1 MENIGQLF
9 KLHPPTIYLVEEI
22 DNIPVWPSKSSGK
35 FRAGQLVPTYTYEVH
50 GESVKERDLQSQ
62 QSDFQP
68 TAIPYAAYTR
78 PTIPHAPRSTKKAS
92 VTTKVLLVSLTA
104 RDTSRTSSSKVSA
117 KVDYN
122 IVTNVPL
129 SLKPSQCN
137 VKGVTQFITNEVG
150 FQVVL
155 LDSKCYPI
163 LDGEASG
170 KAAFWKSTRKI
181 LAASK
186 SLYEQLVGETTDL
199 IFSF

>member
-1 MENIGQLF
+1 MENIGHLF
-9 KLHPPTIYLVEEI
+9 KLHPLTIYLVEEI
-22 DNIPVWPSKSSGK
+22 DNIPVWPSKNSGK

-137 VKGVTQFITNEVG
+137 VKGVTQFITNQVG

-155 LDSKCYPI
+155 LDSKCYLI
-163 LDGEASG
+163 LDGEVSSVCVPIVEASLCCLQP
-170 KAAFWKSTRKI
+170 AFWRICLRRSHR
-181 LAASK
+181 
-186 SLYEQLVGETTDL
+186 L
-199 IFSF
+199 IGKF